1 MKINEENIIEITE
14 ELSSEYEVSKV
25 LSKYPKDTIIVKNV
39 KDFDMPIIS
48 GISNTREKIAKSI
61 NCEVSEITKRIIEA
75 IDNPIKVEKF
85 TDLSEYNSSKVDL
98 DKIPILTHYKRDGGK
113 YITSGVVFARDPES
127 GIQNASIHRMM
138 VLDNERLVIR
148 IVPRNLYTYFQNAQ
162 KSGKDLEI
170 AIAIGMDPAILLA
183 STTSI
188 PIDYNEMDVAN
199 AFKNGKLELI
209 KCGNLEVPKADI
221 ILEGKISVKENVAEG
236 PFVDLTDTY
245 DIIRDQPVINL
256 SKMHIKKDNPHYHS
270 ILPAGFEHKLL
281 QGLPQEP
288 RIFKAVKNAVPTVE
302 NVVLTEGGCCW
313 LHAVISINKQ
323 TEGDG
328 KNAIMAALSAHPSLK
343 HAIVVDTDVNIFDA
357 EDVEYAIATRVKGD
371 KDIMIVPNVRGSS
384 LDPVAESDGT
394 TTKIGVDATKSF
406 KSLDKFERVSHS
418 SRRRHRQ
425 ADTRLRQNPTDSP
438 SRRFSPV
445 QTYPAPRHGEAR
457 RHGSPSPRSDT

>member
-1 MKINEENIIEITE
+1 MNIKDENIIEITD

-25 LSKYPKDTIIVKNV
+25 LRQYPKDTLIIKNV
-39 KDFDMPIIS
+39 KGHDIPIIT
-48 GISNTREKIAKSI
+48 GICNTREKIARSI
-61 NCEVSEITKRIIEA
+61 NCEVSEITEKIIEA
-75 IDNPIKVEKF
+75 MEKPVKVDKF
-85 TDLSEYNSSKVDL
+85 TDFSEYDTLDIDL
-98 DKIPILTHYKRDGGK
+98 DKIPILTHYKRDGGA
-113 YITSGVVFARDPES
+113 YITAGVVFARDPET

-138 VLDNERLVIR
+138 VLDNKRLVIR

-162 KSGKDLEI
+162 KAGEDLEI

-188 PIDYNEMDVAN
+188 PIDYNEMEVAN
-199 AFKNGKLELI
+199 AFKNGELTLI
-209 KCGNLEVPKADI
+209 KCGDLEVPEADI
-221 ILEGKISVKENVAEG
+221 ILQGKISVTETVAEG

-245 DIIRDQPVINL
+245 DIIRDQPIINL
-256 SKMHIKKDNPHYHS
+256 EKMHIKKDNPYYHA
-270 ILPAGFEHKLL
+270 IVPAGFEHKLL

-313 LHAVISINKQ
+313 LHSVISINKQ

-343 HAIVVDTDVNIFDA
+343 HCVVVDTDVNVFDA

-371 KDIMIVPNVRGSS
+371 RDIMIVPNVRGSS

-394 TTKIGVDATKSF
+394 TTKIGVDATKSL
-406 KSLDKFERVSHS
+406 KTLEKFERVS
-418 SRRRHRQ
+418 
-425 ADTRLRQNPTDSP
+425 
-438 SRRFSPV
+438 F
-445 QTYPAPRHGEAR
+445 GE
-457 RHGSPSPRSDT
+457 

>member
-1 MKINEENIIEITE
+1 MILKDKNIIEITE
-14 ELSSEYEVSKV
+14 ELSNEFEVAKV
-25 LSKYPKDTIIVKNV
+25 LRKYPKDTVLIKNV
-39 KDFDMPIIS
+39 KGFDIPVIS
-48 GISNTREKIAKSI
+48 GICNTRDKIAKSI
-61 NCEVSEITKRIIEA
+61 NCEVSEITEKIIEA
-75 IDNPIKVEKF
+75 MENPIKVDKF
-85 TDLSEYNSSKVDL
+85 TDFSDYDSLDIDL
-98 DKIPILTHYKRDGGK
+98 NKIPILTHYTRDGGA
-113 YITSGVVFARDPES
+113 YITAGVVFARDPVT

-138 VLDNERLVIR
+138 VLDNKRLVIR

-162 KSGKDLEI
+162 KAGEDLQI

-199 AFKNGKLELI
+199 AFKNGELELI
-209 KCGNLEVPKADI
+209 KCGELEVPQADI
-221 ILEGKISVKENVAEG
+221 ILEGKISVTETIAEG

-245 DIIRDQPVINL
+245 DIIRDQPIINL
-256 SKMHIKKDNPHYHS
+256 EKMHIKKDAAYHA

-313 LHAVISINKQ
+313 LHSVVSIDKQ

-343 HAIVVDTDVNIFDA
+343 HCVVVDTDVNVFDA

-371 KDIMIVPNVRGSS
+371 RDIMIVPNVRGSS
-384 LDPVAESDGT
+384 LDPVAKSDGT
-394 TTKIGVDATKSF
+394 TTKIGVDATKSI
-406 KSLDKFERVSHS
+406 KTLEKFERVS
-418 SRRRHRQ
+418 
-425 ADTRLRQNPTDSP
+425 
-438 SRRFSPV
+438 FS
-445 QTYPAPRHGEAR
+445 E
-457 RHGSPSPRSDT
+457 

>member
-1 MKINEENIIEITE
+1 MKINDENIIEITE
-14 ELSSEYEVSKV
+14 ELSSEYEVSRV
-25 LSKYPKDTIIVKNV
+25 LRNYPKDTVIINNV
-39 KDFDMPIIS
+39 KGFDMPVIS
-48 GISNTREKIAKSI
+48 GICNTRAKIAESI
-61 NCEVSEITKRIIEA
+61 NCEVSEITEKIIEA
-75 IDNPIKVEKF
+75 SDNPIKVDKF
-85 TDLSEYNSSKVDL
+85 TDFSEYDTLEIDL

-113 YITSGVVFARDPES
+113 YITAGVVFARDPVS

-138 VLDNERLVIR
+138 VLDNKRLVIR

-162 KSGKDLEI
+162 KEGKDLEI

-199 AFKNGKLELI
+199 AFKDGELTLI
-209 KCGNLEVPKADI
+209 KCGDLEVPQADI
-221 ILEGKISVKENVAEG
+221 ILEGKISVTETVREG

-256 SKMHIKKDNPHYHS
+256 EKMHIKKDNPCYHA
-270 ILPAGFEHKLL
+270 IIPAGFEHKLL

-288 RIFKAVKNAVPTVE
+288 RIFKSVKNAVPTVE

-313 LHAVISINKQ
+313 LHAAVSINKQ

-343 HAIVVDTDVNIFDA
+343 HCVVVDTDVNVFDA

-371 KDIMIVPNVRGSS
+371 RDIMIVPNVRGSS
-384 LDPVAESDGT
+384 LDPVAESDENKK
-394 TTKIGVDATKSF
+394 KIGVDATKSL
-406 KSLDKFERVSHS
+406 KTIEKFERVS
-418 SRRRHRQ
+418 
-425 ADTRLRQNPTDSP
+425 
-438 SRRFSPV
+438 F
-445 QTYPAPRHGEAR
+445 GE
-457 RHGSPSPRSDT
+457 

>member
-1 MKINEENIIEITE
+1 MILKDENIIEITE
-14 ELSSEYEVSKV
+14 ELSSEFEVAKV
-25 LSKYPKDTIIVKNV
+25 LRKYPKDTVLIKNV
-39 KDFDMPIIS
+39 KGFDIPVIS
-48 GISNTREKIAKSI
+48 GICNTRDKIAKSI
-61 NCEVSEITKRIIEA
+61 NCEVSEITEKIIEA
-75 IDNPIKVEKF
+75 MENPIKVDKF
-85 TDLSEYNSSKVDL
+85 TDFSDYDSLDIDL
-98 DKIPILTHYKRDGGK
+98 NKIPILTHYTRDGGA
-113 YITSGVVFARDPES
+113 YITAGVVFARDPVT

-138 VLDNERLVIR
+138 VLDNKRLVIR

-162 KSGKDLEI
+162 KAVEDLQI

-199 AFKNGKLELI
+199 AFKNGELELI
-209 KCGNLEVPKADI
+209 KCGELEVPQADI
-221 ILEGKISVKENVAEG
+221 ILEGKISVTETIAEG

-245 DIIRDQPVINL
+245 DIIRDQPIINL
-256 SKMHIKKDNPHYHS
+256 EKMHIKKDAAYHA

-313 LHAVISINKQ
+313 LHSVVSIDKQ

-343 HAIVVDTDVNIFDA
+343 HCVVVDTDVNVFDA

-371 KDIMIVPNVRGSS
+371 RDIMIVPNVRGSS
-384 LDPVAESDGT
+384 LDPVAKSDGT
-394 TTKIGVDATKSF
+394 TTKIGVDATKSI
-406 KSLDKFERVSHS
+406 KTLEKFERVS
-418 SRRRHRQ
+418 
-425 ADTRLRQNPTDSP
+425 
-438 SRRFSPV
+438 FS
-445 QTYPAPRHGEAR
+445 E
-457 RHGSPSPRSDT
+457 

>member
-1 MKINEENIIEITE
+1 MILDNENIIEITE
-14 ELSSEYEVSKV
+14 ELSNEFEVAKV
-25 LSKYPKDTIIVKNV
+25 LRKYPKDTVLIKNV
-39 KDFDMPIIS
+39 KGFDLPVIS
-48 GISNTREKIAKSI
+48 GICNTREKIAKSI
-61 NCEVSEITKRIIEA
+61 NCEVSEITQKIIDAMEK
-75 IDNPIKVEKF
+75 PIKVDKF
-85 TDLSEYNSSKVDL
+85 TDFSQYDTLDIDL
-98 DKIPILTHYKRDGGK
+98 DKIPILKHYKRDGGA
-113 YITSGVVFARDPES
+113 YITSGVVFARDLIT

-138 VLDNERLVIR
+138 VLDNKRLVIR

-162 KSGKDLEI
+162 KAGKDLDI

-199 AFKNGKLELI
+199 AFKNGELELI
-209 KCGNLEVPKADI
+209 KCGELEVPQADI
-221 ILEGKISVKENVAEG
+221 ILEGKISVTETIAEG

-245 DIIRDQPVINL
+245 DIIRDQPIINL
-256 SKMHIKKDNPHYHS
+256 EKMHIKKENAAYHA

-313 LHAVISINKQ
+313 LHSVVSINKQ

-343 HAIVVDTDVNIFDA
+343 HCVVVDRDVDVFDA

-371 KDIMIVPNVRGSS
+371 RDIMIVPNVRGSS

-394 TTKIGVDATKSF
+394 TTKIGVDATKSL
-406 KSLDKFERVSHS
+406 KTVEKFERVS
-418 SRRRHRQ
+418 
-425 ADTRLRQNPTDSP
+425 
-438 SRRFSPV
+438 FS
-445 QTYPAPRHGEAR
+445 E
-457 RHGSPSPRSDT
+457 